1 MFCWKALIDIVCVC
15 FFFFLVISAIVWWLS
30 KSIEHVFELHK
41 IRTSQIFHH
50 QSTYWFVSMMRFFSS
65 FFPFVIILMKCRF
78 VYIFHSHGIAVVSR
92 LVPLPSVWMFTIVQL
107 HHRYFFC
114 GLWFYRHQ
122 VNEINKTRRMIAL
135 SKKSANNKLQYIVM
149 RWPSRY
155 LVAFFTGQNEN

>member
-1 MFCWKALIDIVCVC
+1 MDRHFKEIISLHVLLEGSYRYCVC

-41 IRTSQIFHH
+41 VRTSQIFHH

-107 HHRYFFC
+107 HHRYFFAVYD
-114 GLWFYRHQ
+114 F
-122 VNEINKTRRMIAL
+122 ID
-135 SKKSANNKLQYIVM
+135 SKSTK
-149 RWPSRY
+149 
-155 LVAFFTGQNEN
+155 